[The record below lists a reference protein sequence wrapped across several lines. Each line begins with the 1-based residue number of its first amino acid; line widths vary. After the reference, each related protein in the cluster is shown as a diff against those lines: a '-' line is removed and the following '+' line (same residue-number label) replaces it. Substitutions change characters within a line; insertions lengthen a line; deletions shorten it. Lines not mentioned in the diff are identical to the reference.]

1 MCNNE
6 TFNSLKIL
14 DRTALRAVYNIPM
27 RDSISYKYKEKNILD
42 INQLCQVY
50 MCKFLHRLDR
60 QDLRAGD
67 FDLVFKKTNIRTNV
81 NLRHANSYDL
91 PPRIRFEYLKKHPF
105 IQYAVTYNN
114 IPAEIKQIEKTST
127 FVKAVKR
134 FFLTGDAQRALD
146 LLDLEEITIF

>member
-1 MCNNE
+1 MG
-6 TFNSLKIL
+6 KPQIH
-14 DRTALRAVYNIPM
+14 
-27 RDSISYKYKEKNILD
+27 
-42 INQLCQVY
+42 
-50 MCKFLHRLDR
+50 KFLHRLDR

-91 PPRIRFEYLKKHPF
+91 PARIRFEYLKKHPF